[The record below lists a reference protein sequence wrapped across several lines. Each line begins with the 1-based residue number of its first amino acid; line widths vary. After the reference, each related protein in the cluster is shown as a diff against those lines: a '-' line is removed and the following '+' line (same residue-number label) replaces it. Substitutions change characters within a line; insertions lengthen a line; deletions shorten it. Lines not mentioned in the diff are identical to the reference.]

1 MNIYTFISD
10 PAHGWLTVSL
20 AELQDLG
27 IAGNISQFSYM
38 STSKGVAYLEEDCDA
53 PRFIRAKGVDIRDRE
68 ALSQWC
74 DANTISH
81 HHDSPNHQCCS
92 HPVRNCEQY
101 NVSRATPEFWNLMG
115 QVRQREDDI
124 ERLYKDD
131 AR

>member
-1 MNIYTFISD
+1 MTIYTFITD

-27 IAGNISQFSYM
+27 IADDISPFSYI

-53 PRFIRAKGVDIRDRE
+53 LRFIRAKGVDIRDRE

-74 DANTISH
+74 DENTVSH
-81 HHDSPNHQCCS
+81 HHDSANHQCYS

-101 NVSRATPEFWNLMG
+101 EVIAPTL
-115 QVRQREDDI
+115 
-124 ERLYKDD
+124 
-131 AR
+131 